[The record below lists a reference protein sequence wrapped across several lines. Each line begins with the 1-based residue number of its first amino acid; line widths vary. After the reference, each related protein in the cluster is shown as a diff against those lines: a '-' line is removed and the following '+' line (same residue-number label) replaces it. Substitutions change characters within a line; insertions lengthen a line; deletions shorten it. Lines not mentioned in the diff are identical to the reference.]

1 MPVSNLDPK
10 ALACLTPGQIA
21 DLALA
26 ADQEARR
33 ARKAGNVDAALRWD
47 AESTR
52 LAAVFV
58 AS

>member
-21 DLALA
+21 DLALQ

-33 ARKAGNVDAALRWD
+33 ARKAGDVDAMLRWD
-47 AESTR
+47 EESAR
-52 LAAVFV
+52 LAATFQL
-58 AS
+58 A